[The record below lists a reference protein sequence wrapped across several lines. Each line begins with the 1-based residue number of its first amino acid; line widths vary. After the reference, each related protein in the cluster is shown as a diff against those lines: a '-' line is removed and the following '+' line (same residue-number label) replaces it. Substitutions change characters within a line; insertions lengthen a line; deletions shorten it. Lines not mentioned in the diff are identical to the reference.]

1 MASRIRG
8 RGALTAPRRGTTIA
22 NRSYCL
28 CILREGSRLS
38 PKDGTPAPLAEREVI
53 TIISGVLLSV
63 FLAALDQTIVATA
76 LPTIAAEFKGVDHLS
91 WIVSGYLLA
100 ATVSTP
106 IYGKLGDLYGRRTL
120 LTIAISVFVA
130 ASVLSALAQSM
141 AQLIAARALQ
151 GLGAGGLMTLAQ
163 AIIGEVVAP
172 RERGKYQAYFAAVFA
187 GSSVGGPILGGLFVD
202 FLSWRWVFWINLPL
216 GLAAL
221 ALCRYALRRLPVHRH
236 KARIDFV
243 GAALLTAGV
252 GALMLVLAWG
262 GNLFAWS
269 SPAIF
274 ALGAF
279 ALVALVIFAWWERKA
294 PEPLFP
300 LYLFGNAVFRSAGG
314 IIFFAA
320 MAMMGS
326 IAFLPLYLQLAAGAS
341 ASSAGLLLIPMTLGI
356 VGGST
361 ISGRVMMRTGRYKFL
376 PVVGM
381 ALSAAGYAAFAFTA
395 AAYSE
400 ALHVGV
406 MIAIGAGIGMVFPVV
421 TISVQNA
428 VPAKNLGIATSANG
442 LARALG
448 GSIGVAI
455 VGAVLA
461 GALAHIASVLAQ
473 ISATMIL
480 PRGETLAIAKLAP
493 EIRTRILSE
502 TASGYAAMFA
512 VCAAMTLLALVAAL
526 FMKELPLRTKAHV
539 GAEAD

>member
-1 MASRIRG
+1 MPPVS
-8 RGALTAPRRGTTIA
+8 PRDSSA
-22 NRSYCL
+22 H
-28 CILREGSRLS
+28 
-38 PKDGTPAPLAEREVI
+38 APLAEREVV
-53 TIISGVLLSV
+53 TIITGVLLSV

-76 LPTIAAEFKGVDHLS
+76 LPTIAAEFQGVDHLS

-100 ATVSTP
+100 ATVATP

-130 ASVLSALAQSM
+130 ASVLSALAGSM
-141 AQLIAARALQ
+141 AQLIAARAVQ

-187 GSSVGGPILGGLFVD
+187 SSSVGGPIVGGLFVD
-202 FLSWRWVFWINLPL
+202 YLSWRWVFWINLPV

-221 ALCRYALRRLPVHRH
+221 ALCRFALRRLPVRRH
-236 KARIDFV
+236 KARIDYA
-243 GAALLTAGV
+243 GAALLTLGV

-262 GNLFAWS
+262 GKLFAWV
-269 SPAIF
+269 SPGIF
-274 ALGAF
+274 ALA
-279 ALVALVIFAWWERKA
+279 ALSLAALAAFAWWERRA
-294 PEPLFP
+294 PEPLLP
-300 LYLFGNAVFRSAGG
+300 LHLFANPVFRSAGG

-361 ISGRVMMRTGRYKFL
+361 ISGRVMMRTGRYKLL
-376 PVVGM
+376 PVAGM
-381 ALSAAGYAAFAFTA
+381 ALSTAGYAAFAFTA
-395 AAYSE
+395 AAYAE

-406 MIAIGAGIGMVFPVV
+406 MAAIGAGIGMVFPVV

-428 VPAKNLGIATSANG
+428 VPARNLGIATSANG

-448 GSIGVAI
+448 GAIGVAI
-455 VGAVLA
+455 LGAVLA
-461 GALAHIASVLAQ
+461 GALDAMMQKLGGARFEGAATLAQ
-473 ISATMIL
+473 L
-480 PRGETLAIAKLAP
+480 PAALRAEMLAAA
-493 EIRTRILSE
+493 E
-502 TASGYAAMFA
+502 AAYAAMFGA
-512 VCAAMTLLALVAAL
+512 CAAMTLLALAAAL
-526 FMKELPLRTKAHV
+526 FMKELALRTTAHR
-539 GAEAD
+539 GAEPGE